1 MLDSVNALLQ
11 QRMARARDAGELLEL
26 RRLMHNEMER
36 HSYLS
41 IDMLN
46 EQMNAMH
53 DRLIGRAIVLAEKEL
68 ARKGRG
74 TPPVPYAYV
83 LFGSGGRKEQT
94 WSSDQDSGIIYE
106 HHDYDMDAT
115 QAYFLAL
122 GEEIVDT
129 LSQTGYPPCE
139 GNVLSSNALW
149 CKSVQQWH
157 STISLWCVDP
167 TWEAIR
173 YLLIVAD
180 GRSVYGEERL
190 WSQLKERY
198 LNAVLSYAKVPTRM
212 LENTMRH
219 KVLTGIFGQLLT
231 DRYGEDAGS
240 LDMKY
245 GAYIPMVNAVRLLA
259 IRAGIVETSTLGR
272 ILQLIECGELSESE
286 GKGYLDAFRFFMR
299 MRLMAKTQF
308 ADGYYSSSGKLPRSI
323 LDKEQVSELRSFLK
337 QGRRLQRFVNRL
349 KDR

>member
-1 MLDSVNALLQ
+1 MLNFVNADLQ
-11 QRMARARDAGELLEL
+11 QRMARARSAEDLLEL
-26 RRLMHNEMER
+26 RGFMYQEMER

-46 EQMNAMH
+46 EQLNALH
-53 DRLIGRAIVLAEKEL
+53 DWVIGRAIALAEKEL

-74 TPPVPYAYV
+74 APPVPYAYV

-106 HHDYDMDAT
+106 HQDLDWDTT

-129 LSQTGYPPCE
+129 LSRAGYPPCE
-139 GNVLSSNALW
+139 GKVLSSHSLW
-149 CKSVQQWH
+149 CKSVQQWRT
-157 STISLWCVDP
+157 TISYWCKDSS
-167 TWEAIR
+167 WEAVR
-173 YLLIVAD
+173 YLLIMAD

-190 WSQLKERY
+190 WSQLKECY
-198 LNAVLSYAKVPTRM
+198 LSAVQSYAKVPIRM

-231 DRYGEDAGS
+231 DRYGEDAGN
-240 LDMKY
+240 LDIKY
-245 GAYIPMVNAVRLLA
+245 GAYIPMVNAVRLLS
-259 IRAGIVETSTLGR
+259 IRAGIVETSTLER
-272 ILQLIECGELSESE
+272 LLRLIERYEFTESE
-286 GKGYLDAFRFFMR
+286 GRSYLDAFRFFIQ
-299 MRLMAKTQF
+299 MRLMTKAHF
-308 ADGYYSSSGKLPRSI
+308 ADGYYISSGKLPRSV
-323 LDKEQVSELRSFLK
+323 LAKEQERELRSFLK